1 MREEVLQ
8 WLTEIQA
15 LQTEVN
21 QLRQALKE
29 SQQREWEWRR
39 LYMEE
44 ASQRRT
50 EAQNRTQTPPS
61 IPIAPPETQELQQA
75 LSLEKAQHQATREN
89 LTSVI
94 NDTVDQLAKARAQ
107 LRHYEQDWNVTPDL
121 YGDRPK
127 T

>member
-1 MREEVLQ
+1 MRDEVLQ

-44 ASQRRT
+44 ASQRRK
-50 EAQNRTQTPPS
+50 EAQTRVQSAPPAL
-61 IPIAPPETQELQQA
+61 IAPPEIQELQQA
-75 LSLEKAQHQATREN
+75 LDLEKAQHQATREN

-94 NDTVDQLAKARAQ
+94 NDTVDQLAKVRAQ
-107 LRHYEQDWNVTPDL
+107 LRRYEQDWNVTPDF
-121 YGDRPK
+121 YGDRQSE
-127 T
+127 